1 MLTSLQKHIPCISH
15 FRYSHPPFMEKDIL
29 GFSKSEMLESEK
41 NLTKTFLRP
50 AKKIP
55 QDQSNVYWPPQA

>member
-1 MLTSLQKHIPCISH
+1 
-15 FRYSHPPFMEKDIL
+15 MEKETL
-29 GFSKSEMLESEK
+29 GFSKSEKLESEK